1 MPVGCSSGQP
11 TGFFVGGA
19 GDKVLRVLNDFND
32 LKDLK
37 VFKVSDAL
45 KYRRLCPPPEKSS
58 ARLKVGLNLKAGIRL
73 QKSEKPKFLKSGHR
87 AHVDEVA
94 LKVEVRAP
102 VVHIHVPR
110 ALIIIFRRRP
120 IPT

>member
-45 KYRRLCPPPEKSS
+45 KYRRLCPPQK
-58 ARLKVGLNLKAGIRL
+58 KV
-73 QKSEKPKFLKSGHR
+73 QPDLKSG
-87 AHVDEVA
+87 
-94 LKVEVRAP
+94 
-102 VVHIHVPR
+102 
-110 ALIIIFRRRP
+110 
-120 IPT
+120 